1 MSILSTRSSGTR
13 RGSQHNRPSSLFKRF
28 SRMSVNSQLNTE
40 HPLTEHSEPES
51 ENDENTQIYSTE
63 KSNDGVYTIGKHRLT
78 VDQLNDEGGEG
89 SIFRTSIKPPEQ
101 QSGTRSSSF
110 GARPSSLFK
119 CRESVNCFYFFFVVD
134 KRWPLWLG
142 IWWFK
147 ICVVVVVVGW
157 LVYVVNPLPVL
168 ILSFFFLPSSS
179 ITTPQQREPCWIIFN
194 FLWPTFVVALQF

>member
-1 MSILSTRSSGTR
+1 MSTPSEFLAKGKGFSLVQPFFSDFRQSNKSSFFSPKIFDATCFDISTIMSILSTRSSGTR

-134 KRWPLWLG
+134 KR
-142 IWWFK
+142 
-147 ICVVVVVVGW
+147 
-157 LVYVVNPLPVL
+157 
-168 ILSFFFLPSSS
+168 
-179 ITTPQQREPCWIIFN
+179 
-194 FLWPTFVVALQF
+194 

>member
-1 MSILSTRSSGTR
+1 
-13 RGSQHNRPSSLFKRF
+13 
-28 SRMSVNSQLNTE
+28 MSVNSQLNTE

-119 CRESVNCFYFFFVVD
+119 CRESVNCVYFFFVVD
-134 KRWPLWLG
+134 KRSDLCDWGSGDLRSVLLLLLL
-142 IWWFK
+142 
-147 ICVVVVVVGW
+147 VGW
-157 LVYVVNPLPVL
+157 FTLS
-168 ILSFFFLPSSS
+168 ILYL
-179 ITTPQQREPCWIIFN
+179 C
-194 FLWPTFVVALQF
+194 

>member
-1 MSILSTRSSGTR
+1 
-13 RGSQHNRPSSLFKRF
+13 
-28 SRMSVNSQLNTE
+28 MSVNSQLNTE

-134 KRWPLWLG
+134 KR
-142 IWWFK
+142 
-147 ICVVVVVVGW
+147 
-157 LVYVVNPLPVL
+157 
-168 ILSFFFLPSSS
+168 
-179 ITTPQQREPCWIIFN
+179 
-194 FLWPTFVVALQF
+194 